1 MSDDNRYATE
11 IIRDPTR
18 FDALGPAWDA
28 LFERA
33 LKPHVNQ
40 SFAWASCVWETI
52 MKPRGGRLHVL
63 VLREGDRPVLIWP
76 LVVLEYGRFLRA
88 VHPLMMGSDDNDV
101 LVEASPEA
109 AALARLAVRAL
120 RKSRGH
126 DLVVTEWVRTNSML
140 DGALSPVPAVQTDV
154 TRSVAW
160 SGFAD
165 WAAYERG
172 LSSRQSTDRRLRRL
186 RECGHVDFA
195 LVENPDRQRALVAWL
210 VRQKL
215 DRLAGQDIVPLWQ
228 GEPMENFII
237 AASRRVTRFGKLLL
251 FAMTLDDE
259 PIAVQ
264 IAIQDAHG
272 LLAFQIAHEP
282 KFGKYGPGILIAQ
295 QFLHWAFERR
305 LPVEL
310 GWGDSAFKKV
320 FSNGEDKIST
330 RIFPTSAWGKARMGI
345 RAWQGERQAAREA
358 RQAGKDHDG
367 HERQ

>member
-1 MSDDNRYATE
+1 MSDDNRYSTE

-18 FDALGPAWDA
+18 FAALGPAWDA

-33 LKPHVNQ
+33 LRPHVNQ
-40 SFAWASCVWETI
+40 SFEWASCVWETI
-52 MKPRGGRLHVL
+52 MRPRGARLHVL
-63 VLREGDRPVLIWP
+63 VLREGARPVLIWP

-88 VHPLMMGSDDNDV
+88 VQPLMMGSDDNDV
-101 LVEASPEA
+101 LVEASPA
-109 AALARLAVRAL
+109 AADLAEFAVRAL

-140 DGALSPVPAVQTDV
+140 DGALSAVPAVQTDV

-186 RECGHVDFA
+186 RECGHVAFE
-195 LVENPDRQRALVAWL
+195 LVEDPDRQRMLVAWL

-215 DRLAGQDIVPLWQ
+215 DRLAVQEIAPLWQ
-228 GEPMENFII
+228 GEPMANFII
-237 AASRRVTRFGKLLL
+237 AASRRVTRFGKVLL

-264 IAIQDAHG
+264 VAIQDAHG

-295 QFLHWAFERR
+295 QFLQWAFERR

-345 RAWQGERQAAREA
+345 RAWQGQRQAAREA
-358 RQAGKDHDG
+358 RQAGKDHNG
-367 HERQ
+367 YERQ